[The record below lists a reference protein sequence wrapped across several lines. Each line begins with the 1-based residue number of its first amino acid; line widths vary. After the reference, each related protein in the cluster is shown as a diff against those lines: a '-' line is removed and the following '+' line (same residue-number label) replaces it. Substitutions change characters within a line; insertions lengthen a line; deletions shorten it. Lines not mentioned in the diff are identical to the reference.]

1 MKQEHL
7 LMYSVLFLV
16 MFYFVNQFL
25 QERVLIEGNNDNED
39 DAKCEFPTC
48 AYPTHEDFR
57 TECDEQV
64 NDRVQNQKWKDSGDA
79 QRCLTSFLTVH
90 NIIPAVY
97 NLNDIE
103 TLTINLTL
111 TKKMVNDI
119 YTCIAEIE
127 DPDP

>member
-7 LMYSVLFLV
+7 FMYSVLFLV

-57 TECDEQV
+57 TECDKLV
-64 NDRVQNQKWKDSGDA
+64 NDSVKNQKWTDSLYA
-79 QRCLTSFLTVH
+79 QRCLNKFLRNH
-90 NIIPAVY
+90 NIDVY
-97 NLNDIE
+97 DQN
-103 TLTINLTL
+103 TPTPPLTL
-111 TKKMVNDI
+111 TQDMVNWI
-119 YTCIAEIE
+119 LNCIADAIE
-127 DPDP
+127 PPKNST